1 MPQLAPL
8 TIEMSFSKL
17 FLLYQFSAQ
26 ELTRLTL
33 SFGTKVIQ
41 VSMPSPHVHVQIFL
55 LLTPNLIFLFQPNL
69 LPDLSLLQKC
79 FFLGEKKRKNLLSS
93 SSSLVRLSLPF
104 GQEGKE
110 GRMED
115 EGKEIEDKGGRE
127 GEKMEE
133 REKGIMSSH

>member
-1 MPQLAPL
+1 M
-8 TIEMSFSKL
+8 
-17 FLLYQFSAQ
+17 LLS
-26 ELTRLTL
+26 
-33 SFGTKVIQ
+33 G
-41 VSMPSPHVHVQIFL
+41 
-55 LLTPNLIFLFQPNL
+55 
-69 LPDLSLLQKC
+69 
-79 FFLGEKKRKNLLSS
+79 GEKKKNLLSS

-104 GQEGKE
+104 GQEGKK